1 MSLISTLKITNLTR
15 AKVNNRIALLLMV
28 LSGCICTYAQSYNQE
43 KTALTNFLVRMYEN
57 APFDGVKAVEDYD
70 NAYLMS
76 VVKLDKEKYKTES
89 ALNRVASVK
98 AMSQASR
105 FFNGSNITDDMII
118 RTTEKADGTSDTEI
132 IENIREHSVGYVKQ
146 LEQLTNFTA
155 KDGQQVFIFITP
167 LKME

>member
-1 MSLISTLKITNLTR
+1 MNRFIISIILAIISSFGLR
-15 AKVNNRIALLLMV
+15 
-28 LSGCICTYAQSYNQE
+28 AQSYNQE
-43 KTALTNFLVRMYEN
+43 RTALTNFLVRMYEN
-57 APFDGVKAVEDYD
+57 APFDGVKAVEDYE
-70 NAYLMS
+70 NSYLMS

-132 IENIREHSVGYVKQ
+132 IENIRENSIGYVKQ

>member
-1 MSLISTLKITNLTR
+1 MNKLLIII
-15 AKVNNRIALLLMV
+15 IAV
-28 LSGCICTYAQSYNQE
+28 LSSVGLSAQSYNQE

-57 APFDGVKAVEDYD
+57 APFNGVRAVEDYD

-76 VVKLDKEKYKTES
+76 VVKLDKAKYKSES

-105 FFNGSNITDDMII
+105 FFNGSSITEDMII
-118 RTTEKADGTSDTEI
+118 RTTENADGTSDTEI
-132 IENIREHSVGYVKQ
+132 IENIRGHSVGYVKQ
-146 LEQLTNFTA
+146 LEQLTNFTD
-155 KDGQQVFIFITP
+155 KDGQQVFIFITS

>member
-1 MSLISTLKITNLTR
+1 MRKIILSLLFG
-15 AKVNNRIALLLMV
+15 
-28 LSGCICTYAQSYNQE
+28 LSEICSFAQSYNQE
-43 KTALTNFLVRMYEN
+43 RTALTNFLVRMYEN

-76 VVKLDKEKYKTES
+76 VVKLDKTKYKSES

-118 RTTEKADGTSDTEI
+118 RTTEKADGSFDTEI
-132 IENIREHSVGYVKQ
+132 IEDIRENSVGYVKQ
-146 LEQLTNFTA
+146 LEQLTNFA
-155 KDGQQVFIFITP
+155 APDGHHVFIFITP
-167 LKME
+167 LNK

>member
-1 MSLISTLKITNLTR
+1 MKLIK
-15 AKVNNRIALLLMV
+15 IALFISIFFVPPMV
-28 LSGCICTYAQSYNQE
+28 SAQSYNQE

-76 VVKLDKEKYKTES
+76 VVKLDPKKYISES

-118 RTTEKADGTSDTEI
+118 RITERADGSSDTEI
-132 IENIREHSVGYVKQ
+132 IENIRENSVGYVKQ
-146 LEQLTNFTA
+146 LEHLANFPA
-155 KDGQQVFIFITP
+155 KDGMQVFIFITP
-167 LKME
+167 LKRE

>member
-1 MSLISTLKITNLTR
+1 MKHITAILLSLVCFIS
-15 AKVNNRIALLLMV
+15 
-28 LSGCICTYAQSYNQE
+28 LSAQSYNQE
-43 KTALTNFLVRMYEN
+43 RTALTNFLVRMYEN

-76 VVKLDKEKYKTES
+76 VVKLDKAKYKSES

-132 IENIREHSVGYVKQ
+132 IENIKEHSVGYVKQ
-146 LEQLTNFTA
+146 LEQLTNFQA
-155 KDGQQVFIFITP
+155 KDGEQVFIFITP
-167 LKME
+167 LKEL

>member
-1 MSLISTLKITNLTR
+1 MRIRILLIACMACLASVCFSQN
-15 AKVNNRIALLLMV
+15 
-28 LSGCICTYAQSYNQE
+28 YNAE
-43 KTALTNFLVRMYEN
+43 KTALTNFLIRLYEN

-76 VVKLDKEKYKTES
+76 VVKLDKAKYKTDA

-146 LEQLTNFTA
+146 LEQLTNFAA
-155 KDGQQVFIFITP
+155 KDGQQVFIFITQ
-167 LKME
+167 LKQE

>member
-1 MSLISTLKITNLTR
+1 MNGLKIRLM
-15 AKVNNRIALLLMV
+15 LLYVFIGTLC
-28 LSGCICTYAQSYNQE
+28 SYAQSYNQE

-76 VVKLDKEKYKTES
+76 VVKLDKEKYKSES
-89 ALNRVASVK
+89 ALNRVAQVK

-118 RTTEKADGTSDTEI
+118 RTTEKSDGSSDTEI
-132 IENIREHSVGYVKQ
+132 IENIREHSIGYVKQ
-146 LEQLTNFTA
+146 LEHLTKFPA
-155 KDGQQVFIFITP
+155 EDGQQVFIFLTKLESINT
-167 LKME
+167 K

>member
-1 MSLISTLKITNLTR
+1 MERILIITINLLITLC
-15 AKVNNRIALLLMV
+15 AF
-28 LSGCICTYAQSYNQE
+28 SQSYNQE

-76 VVKLDKEKYKTES
+76 VVKLDKTKYKTDA
-89 ALNRVASVK
+89 ALNRVAQVK

-105 FFNGSNITDDMII
+105 FFNGSDITDDIII

-132 IENIREHSVGYVKQ
+132 IENIREHSAGYVKQ
-146 LEQLTNFTA
+146 LEHLTNFSA
-155 KDGQQVFIFITP
+155 SDGQQVFIFITP
-167 LKME
+167 LKQE